1 MGILDE
7 MKDIVTLSKESSI
20 SLSEAMNLYKMY
32 NKASSEDKKLEPK
45 AELPKKTEEQDTGK
59 EQPEGAPKNEQPP
72 KEDGNVIDY
81 KKKVE
86 ELEGK
91 LEKLQAENVNKDV
104 SGIKNQKTDEE
115 IMNDLTRSFM

>member
-7 MKDIVTLSKESSI
+7 MKDIITLSKESDI

-32 NKASSEDKKLEPK
+32 NKASSEDKKPDTK
-45 AELPKKTEEQDTGK
+45 AEQPEKTEEQDTGK
-59 EQPEGAPKNEQPP
+59 EQPEGAPKNELPP

-86 ELEGK
+86 ELEEK

-115 IMNDLTRSFM
+115 IVNDLTRSFM

>member
-7 MKDIVTLSKESSI
+7 MKDIVTLSKESGI

-32 NKASSEDKKLEPK
+32 NKASSEDNKPESK
-45 AELPKKTEEQDTGK
+45 AQQSEKTEEQDTGK
-59 EQPEGAPKNEQPP
+59 EQPEGAPKNELPP
-72 KEDGNVIDY
+72 KVDGNVIDY